1 MTEPHPTLVSSV
13 SYEGIAV
20 EFHLDRL
27 TKDGKPR
34 QHPTRWYTVNGEVVP
49 SVTQILDVLHK
60 SALVWWGMQIGVR
73 GCMTLMALGYN
84 GVFDETDEDV
94 VKLLTAEKLTVNH
107 VRDVAATRGQSVHS
121 ALEAFA
127 RERTIP
133 SLIAFPEEDRGYVRA
148 LAQWLLDAKPEF
160 LATEVMVGSEQH
172 GYAGRYD
179 LRVRMDGLG
188 DGIVDLKTSKKVW
201 HQSQMPQLAA
211 YEEAAVECGGEP
223 TDFQAVLRL
232 DKDGS
237 YELEES
243 CATIEDFIAVKA
255 AFDTQRDLNERVK
268 SLRKDRRKEAV
279 PA

>member
-13 SYEGIAV
+13 SHEGIAV
-20 EFHLDRL
+20 EFHLDRF

-34 QHPTRWYTVNGEVVP
+34 QNPTRWYTVNGEVVP

-60 SALVWWGMQIGVR
+60 PALVWWGMQIGVQGCLVLMER
-73 GCMTLMALGYN
+73 GYE
-84 GVFDETDEDV
+84 FDDDNTAEDV
-94 VKLLTAEKLTVNH
+94 VKLLTEHKLTVNH
-107 VRDVAATRGQSVHS
+107 IRDQAATRGQSVHS

-133 SLIAFPEEDRGYVRA
+133 SLIAFPEEDRGYVMA
-148 LAQWLLDAKPEF
+148 LARWLLDVKPEF
-160 LATEVMVGSEQH
+160 LATEVMVGSAEH

-179 LRVRMDGLG
+179 LRVRLRYGRE
-188 DGIVDLKTSKKVW
+188 GIVDLKTSKKVW

-255 AFDTQRDLNERVK
+255 AFDSQRDLNERVK
-268 SLRKDRRKEAV
+268 SLRKDRRKVA
-279 PA
+279 A

>member
-13 SYEGIAV
+13 SHEGIAV
-20 EFHLDRL
+20 EFHLDRF

-34 QHPTRWYTVNGEVVP
+34 KSPTRWYVVNGETVA

-60 SALVWWGMQIGVR
+60 PALVWWGMQIGVKGLR
-73 GCMTLMALGYN
+73 ALRDDYENLLEHDEETL
-84 GVFDETDEDV
+84 VE
-94 VKLLTAEKLTVNH
+94 LLTENKLTVNH
-107 VRDVAATRGQSVHS
+107 IRDAAATRGQSVHA

-133 SLIAFPEEDRGYVRA
+133 SLIAFPEEDRGYVQA
-148 LAQWLLDAKPEF
+148 LAQWLYDVKPEF
-160 LATEVMVGSEQH
+160 LATEVMVGSAEH

-179 LRVRMDGLG
+179 LRVRLDGRE
-188 DGIVDLKTSKKVW
+188 GIVDAKTSKKVW

-211 YEEAAVECGGEP
+211 YDEAAVECGAEP

-255 AFDTQRDLNERVK
+255 AFDSQRDLNERVK
-268 SLRKDRRKEAV
+268 SLRKDRRKAKV
-279 PA
+279 AA